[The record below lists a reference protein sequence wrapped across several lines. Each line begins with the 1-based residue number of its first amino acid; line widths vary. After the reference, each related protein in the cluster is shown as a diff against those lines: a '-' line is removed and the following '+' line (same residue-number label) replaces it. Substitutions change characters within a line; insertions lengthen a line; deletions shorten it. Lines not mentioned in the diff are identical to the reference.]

1 MSGALH
7 LGTFDQPEKET
18 TWLANIAGLSVKR
31 MRKLIIAHR
40 GASSMARENTL
51 EAFQKA
57 IDLRADMIEFDV
69 RRTGDQRY
77 VVHHDP
83 HIAGKPLN
91 EITCREVREFAR
103 SMGFHVPEL
112 EEALRLACGRI
123 GLDIELKEE
132 GYEREVLDRICDVL
146 PEADY
151 IVSSFRAGSISR
163 VKQYRPGVRTGFI
176 FQDAGALTSDIVE
189 GDTDWLFP
197 VQSLASDELL
207 ERMRRTGKKIA
218 IWTVNDTQQMKRL
231 LDDNRVEGIITDRA
245 DAALAVRDGRKAP
258 D

>member
-1 MSGALH
+1 
-7 LGTFDQPEKET
+7 
-18 TWLANIAGLSVKR
+18 
-31 MRKLIIAHR
+31 MRKLVIAHR
-40 GASSMARENTL
+40 GASSLARENTL

-69 RRTGDQRY
+69 RRTRDQRY
-77 VVHHDP
+77 VIHHDS
-83 HIAGKPLN
+83 HIGDKPLS
-91 EITCREVREFAR
+91 EITCREVREIAR

-132 GYEREVLDRICDVL
+132 SYEREVKRH
-146 PEADY
+146 
-151 IVSSFRAGSISR
+151 
-163 VKQYRPGVRTGFI
+163 RPGVKTGFI
-176 FQDAGALTSDIVE
+176 FQDASALTTDILE

-197 VQSLASDELL
+197 FQSLAASELL

-218 IWTVNDTQQMKRL
+218 VWTVNDTQQMKRL

-245 DAALAVRDGRKAP
+245 DAALAVRAGRKAP

>member
-1 MSGALH
+1 M
-7 LGTFDQPEKET
+7 K
-18 TWLANIAGLSVKR
+18 
-31 MRKLIIAHR
+31 KLIIAHR
-40 GASSMARENTL
+40 GVTSPARENTL

-69 RRTGDQRY
+69 RRTRDQRY
-77 VVHHDP
+77 IIHHDP

-91 EITCREVREFAR
+91 EIPCSEVREIAR
-103 SMGFHVPEL
+103 SMGFQVPEL
-112 EEALRLACGRI
+112 EEAIRLACGRI

-132 GYEREVLDRICDVL
+132 GYEREVIDRICDVL

-151 IVSSFRAGSISR
+151 IVSSFHAGSISR
-163 VKQYRPGVRTGFI
+163 VKQYRPGVSTGLI
-176 FQDAGALTSDIVE
+176 FKDAGALTTEILE

-197 VQSLASDELL
+197 VQGLASGELL

-218 IWTVNDTQQMKRL
+218 VWTVNDAQQMKRL

-245 DAALAVRDGRKAP
+245 DAALAVRAGHKAP

>member
-1 MSGALH
+1 M
-7 LGTFDQPEKET
+7 K
-18 TWLANIAGLSVKR
+18 
-31 MRKLIIAHR
+31 KLIIAHR

-57 IDLRADMIEFDV
+57 IDLRADMIELDV
-69 RRTGDQRY
+69 RRTSDQRY
-77 VVHHDP
+77 IIHHDP
-83 HIAGKPLN
+83 RIADKPLN
-91 EITCREVREFAR
+91 EITCSEVRKIAR

-151 IVSSFRAGSISR
+151 IVSSFRAGAIER
-163 VKQYRPGVRTGFI
+163 VKRHRPGVKTGFI
-176 FQDAGALTSDIVE
+176 FREVEALTTDIME
-189 GDTDWLFP
+189 GATDWLFP
-197 VQSLASDELL
+197 VQSLAAGELL

-218 IWTVNDTQQMKRL
+218 VWTVNDMQQMKRL
-231 LDDNRVEGIITDRA
+231 LDDDRVEGIITDRA
-245 DAALAVRDGRKAP
+245 DAALAVRAGRKAP

>member
-1 MSGALH
+1 M
-7 LGTFDQPEKET
+7 K
-18 TWLANIAGLSVKR
+18 
-31 MRKLIIAHR
+31 KLIIAHR
-40 GASSMARENTL
+40 GGSSLARENTL

-69 RRTGDQRY
+69 RRTRDQRY
-77 VVHHDP
+77 VIHHDS
-83 HIAGKPLN
+83 HIADKPLS
-91 EITCREVREFAR
+91 EITCREVREIAR
-103 SMGFHVPEL
+103 SMGFYVPEL

-132 GYEREVLDRICDVL
+132 SYEREVLDRICDVL

-151 IVSSFRAGSISR
+151 IVSSFHAGSLEQ
-163 VKQYRPGVRTGFI
+163 VKRHRPGVKTGFI
-176 FQDAGALTSDIVE
+176 FQDASALTTDILE

-197 VQSLASDELL
+197 FQSLAASELL

-218 IWTVNDTQQMKRL
+218 VWTVNDTQQMKRL

-245 DAALAVRDGRKAP
+245 DAALAVRAGRKAP
-258 D
+258 E

>member
-1 MSGALH
+1 
-7 LGTFDQPEKET
+7 
-18 TWLANIAGLSVKR
+18 
-31 MRKLIIAHR
+31 MRKLVIAHR
-40 GASSMARENTL
+40 GASSLARENTL

-69 RRTGDQRY
+69 RRTRDQRY
-77 VVHHDP
+77 VIHHDS
-83 HIAGKPLN
+83 HIGDKPLS
-91 EITCREVREFAR
+91 EITCREVREIAR

-132 GYEREVLDRICDVL
+132 SYEREVLDRICDVL

-151 IVSSFRAGSISR
+151 IVSSFHAGSLEQ
-163 VKQYRPGVRTGFI
+163 VKRHRPGVKTGFI
-176 FQDAGALTSDIVE
+176 FQDASALTTDILE

-197 VQSLASDELL
+197 FQSLAASELL

-218 IWTVNDTQQMKRL
+218 VWTVNDTQQMKRL

-245 DAALAVRDGRKAP
+245 DAALAVRAGRKAP